1 MCYYTDNE
9 TELPNRVLLEDGND
23 AFLASI
29 ATKVHKVLTFRV
41 PLRSSPAAH
50 ISKKRSSEL
59 TPMIVRVARCEAPF
73 D

>member
-1 MCYYTDNE
+1 VCYYTDNE
-9 TELPNRVLLEDGND
+9 TELPNCVQLEDGND

-59 TPMIVRVARCEAPF
+59 TRMNVTVARCEAPF